1 MVTAYEAMYI
11 VDAQLPEDQL
21 KAVVDKYTGVL
32 ARGNAEIDDIDI
44 WEPRRLAYAIKNRRE
59 GRYIVVN
66 FRSEPAAK
74 DELVRI
80 FGISDDILRAMVVKQ
95 DPRADRFPSKAR
107 AAESERREREYA
119 ARTPVEVAP
128 APAPEP
134 VVTPEPEPEAAPVEE
149 PAVEAAAEAVVEPP
163 EADA

>member
-21 KAVVDKYTGVL
+21 KAVVEKYTGIL
-32 ARGNAEIDDIDI
+32 TRGNAEIDDIDI
-44 WEPRRLAYAIKNRRE
+44 WEPRRLAYEIKGRRE

-74 DELVRI
+74 DELDRI
-80 FGISDDILRAMVVKQ
+80 FGISDDVLRSIIVKQ

-107 AAESERREREYA
+107 AAETERREREYA
-119 ARTPVEVAP
+119 ARTPVEAAPVAVEP
-128 APAPEP
+128 APA
-134 VVTPEPEPEAAPVEE
+134 AE
-149 PAVEAAAEAVVEPP
+149 PAPAEEAAAEPTAEAP
-163 EADA
+163 EAEA